1 MENDKKIIGLIFHVV
16 DEINQQLPK
25 NTQLIKSTDTVLF
38 GKSGVLDSLGLV
50 NFIVSTEQ
58 KIEEEFGTTISL
70 TDEKAMS
77 QKNSPFKSIGTL
89 ADYIISI
96 LKVKANE

>member
-1 MENDKKIIGLIFHVV
+1 MAVDEKVTGLIFNVV

-25 NTQLIKSTDTVLF
+25 NNQLKKSTDTILF

-58 KIEEEFGTTISL
+58 KIEEELETTISL

-89 ADYIISI
+89 ADYIVSI
-96 LKVKANE
+96 LKEKKSE

>member
-1 MENDKKIIGLIFHVV
+1 MAIDEKVTGLIFNVV

-25 NTQLIKSTDTVLF
+25 DNQLKKSTDTIIF

-58 KIEEEFGTTISL
+58 KIEEELGTTISL

-96 LKVKANE
+96 LKVKKNE

>member
-1 MENDKKIIGLIFHVV
+1 MAVDEKVIGLIFNVV
-16 DEINQQLPK
+16 DEINQQLSK
-25 NTQLIKSTDTVLF
+25 NNQLKKSTETILF
-38 GKSGVLDSLGLV
+38 GKSGILDSLGLV

-58 KIEEEFGTTISL
+58 KIEEEFGTAISL

-96 LKVKANE
+96 LKVKRNE

>member
-1 MENDKKIIGLIFHVV
+1 MAVDEKVIGLIFNVV
-16 DEINQQLPK
+16 DEINQQLSK
-25 NTQLIKSTDTVLF
+25 NNQLKKSTETILF
-38 GKSGVLDSLGLV
+38 GKSGILDSLGLV

-96 LKVKANE
+96 LKVKINE

>member
-1 MENDKKIIGLIFHVV
+1 MVVDEKIIGLIFNVV

-25 NTQLIKSTDTVLF
+25 NNQLKKSTDTILF

-58 KIEEEFGTTISL
+58 KVEEEFGTTISL

-77 QKNSPFKSIGTL
+77 QKNSPFKSIRTL
-89 ADYIISI
+89 ADYIISM
-96 LKVKANE
+96 LKEKRNE